1 MGMKDHSAKD
11 YEDIIKKINDVLDCR
26 VSIGED
32 NNVEEINVVARTG
45 RSPKYVIR
53 DVESAIL
60 AASGEKIDKGKIS
73 IVQMT
78 DTELAFVA
86 RPKLVGIELMASGS
100 SAVAR
105 VRLALGGVVSLGESE
120 GIATATRWNWFC
132 AEATVNALSHF
143 LKESVNISLRD
154 VNVYE
159 SRSLRTALVVLGVIE
174 DGRELTLTG
183 SCPVSYDEREAV
195 VKATLDAVNRRFPR
209 LMANA

>member
-1 MGMKDHSAKD
+1 MGIKEHSAED
-11 YEDIIKKINDVLDCR
+11 YEEIIKKINDVLDCR
-26 VSIGED
+26 VSIGGD
-32 NNVEEINVVARTG
+32 NNIDKIHVVARTG
-45 RSPKYVIR
+45 RLPKYLVR

-60 AASGEKIDKGKIS
+60 AASGKKIDKGKIS

-78 DTELAFVA
+78 GTELAFVP
-86 RPKLVGIELMASGS
+86 RPKLVGIELMVSGS

-105 VRLALGGVVSLGESE
+105 VRLALGGVVSFGESE
-120 GIATATRWNWFC
+120 GIATATRWNWSC

-143 LKESVNISLRD
+143 LKEGVNVSLRD
-154 VNVYE
+154 VNVFE

-174 DGRELTLTG
+174 DGRELILTG

-209 LMANA
+209 LMANT